1 MGAIIGM
8 NRRSRGLLLVA
19 GLAAFAATLS
29 QPSPV
34 HALPPPYQPFVFNPA
49 VAQQAGP
56 EVFVYDWSVNKCG
69 DYDIPDEPTRA
80 FKDDTGKV
88 QLWNQQPTNHRW
100 IANTTLDSPYSHP
113 CAIVMSSSGS
123 CTASNFNYKEWLAS
137 PWTPDGKTI
146 YALVHNEYYG
156 QNCSSGCPSS
166 NACWYNAITS
176 AYSTDSGATFTQL
189 AAPNQLVAAN
199 PYQFSQDG
207 PNGYFAPSNTVRARD
222 GYFYAMFRAEDK
234 NLQQLGTCI
243 MRTRDLSDPSSWRG
257 WNGSSF
263 TVQFINPYFVTTN
276 PGAHICAP
284 VDFNSIGTITESL
297 TYNTYFR
304 KWMLLGNSIGDPP
317 NGKPPGVYFSLSD
330 DLLDWTNAT
339 LLMEAE
345 VRWAT
350 DCVPPDPIKDP
361 SLLDPASTS
370 RNFETV
376 GQTGQLFYTWY
387 HMDGCNGTWD
397 RDLIRIPIQF
407 TNQQPG
413 GPAAAVSTST
423 RTPPVGEPVRFDGSR
438 SADRN
443 GSIRSYRWDLDGDG
457 KFERN
462 TGSNPRA
469 SKSYTAPGQVTVT
482 MRVSDNDGKFTDD
495 TQIVRV
501 GR

>member
-1 MGAIIGM
+1 MVCSGA
-8 NRRSRGLLLVA
+8 LVVA
-19 GLAAFAATLS
+19 LS
-29 QPSPV
+29 QAPLA
-34 HALPPPYQPFVFNPA
+34 HALPPPEAPFVFNTQ
-49 VAQQAGP
+49 VAQQVGP
-56 EVFVYDWSVNKCG
+56 EVFVFDWSVNKCG

-100 IANTTLDSPYSHP
+100 IANTTLDSPYTHP
-113 CAIVMSSSGS
+113 CAVIMSSSGS
-123 CTASNFNYKEWLAS
+123 CTASNYNYKEWLSS
-137 PWTPDGKTI
+137 PWTADGKTI
-146 YALVHNEYYG
+146 YALVHNEYHG
-156 QNCSSGCPSS
+156 VNCSAGCPSS

-176 AYSTDSGATFTQL
+176 AYSTNSGATFTQL
-189 AAPNQLVAAN
+189 AAPSHLAAMI
-199 PYQFSQDG
+199 PYQFTQDG
-207 PNGYFAPSNTVRARD
+207 PNGYFMPSNIVSSRD
-222 GYFYAMFRAEDK
+222 GYYYAMFRAEPHA
-234 NLQQLGTCI
+234 LQQFGACI

-257 WNGSSF
+257 WNGTGF

-276 PGAHICAP
+276 PGAHVCAP

-317 NGKPPGVYFSLSD
+317 NGKPRGCTTRSPTTSSTG
-330 DLLDWTNAT
+330 AT
-339 LLMEAE
+339 PNLLMEAE

-350 DCVPPDPIKDP
+350 DCMKPDPIKDP

-387 HMDGCNGTWD
+387 HMDGCNGTLD
-397 RDLIRIPIQF
+397 RDLIRVPIQF

-413 GPAAAVSTST
+413 GPSAAVSSST
-423 RTPPVGEPVRFDGSR
+423 RTPVVGDEVRFDGST
-438 SADRN
+438 STDRN
-443 GSIRSYRWDLDGDG
+443 GSIESYKWDLDGDG
-457 KFERN
+457 TFEHDSG
-462 TGSNPRA
+462 TDPQVT
-469 SKSYTAPGQVTVT
+469 KSFTKPGQVTVT
-482 MRVSDNDGKFTDD
+482 MRVSDDDGKFTDD